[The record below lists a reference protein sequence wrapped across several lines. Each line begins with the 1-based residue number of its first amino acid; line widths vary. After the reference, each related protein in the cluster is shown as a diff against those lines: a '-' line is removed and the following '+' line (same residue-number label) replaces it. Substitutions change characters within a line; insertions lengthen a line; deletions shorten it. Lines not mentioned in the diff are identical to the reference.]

1 MASGT
6 TPRGLPLDEATIQE
20 RLAAARQRLEAEAG
34 LVDTGKRR
42 HYATPKQRPFLAHE
56 CAETTLLFG
65 GLTWKHDQLI
75 QSALESLGYRCA
87 ALPTPDVAA
96 FQIGREFGNNGQC
109 NPTYFTVGNLVQYL
123 QGLEAQGLSRAEI
136 AERYVFFTAGAC
148 GPCRF
153 GMYENEYRLALRNA
167 GFEGLRVI
175 VFQQSG
181 GLDQEQAEAGLALN
195 LDFFLAILYAMMLGD
210 LLGEV
215 ANQIRP
221 YERETGA
228 TDRALRAAVDDI
240 GATLR
245 ARRPF
250 VLAASRGRA
259 LRRLPGGRRLDGW
272 AKFLAALRDE
282 ALVAAAARAR
292 ARFDAVAIDPLR
304 AKPRVKVTGEFWA
317 QTTEGDGNFNMFRFL
332 EREGAE
338 VLTEPVA
345 TWILYM
351 VQGAQNKIR
360 DRKGLAEGFVV
371 PSWRRPRARAGVEWR
386 AWRQIRRLDL
396 AARLFEREYARLRLA
411 LGGTAHAPVDQL
423 ELERMGHPF
432 YNSRAGGGEG
442 HLEVAKNIYYHNKG
456 LAHMVL
462 SLKPFGCM
470 PSTQSDGAQAAVQSR
485 FPDMIYLPIE
495 TSGEGEINAHSRVQ
509 MALGEAR
516 VKARE
521 EFERAVAASGY
532 SLEALQAGLA
542 RVPELARPLAR
553 LPHRPGIV
561 GRAAL
566 TALALGERLRAAG
579 VADAAPP
586 AATLA
591 AAGGLK

>member
-1 MASGT
+1 
-6 TPRGLPLDEATIQE
+6 
-20 RLAAARQRLEAEAG
+20 
-34 LVDTGKRR
+34 
-42 HYATPKQRPFLAHE
+42 
-56 CAETTLLFG
+56 
-65 GLTWKHDQLI
+65 
-75 QSALESLGYRCA
+75 
-87 ALPTPDVAA
+87 
-96 FQIGREFGNNGQC
+96 
-109 NPTYFTVGNLVQYL
+109 
-123 QGLEAQGLSRAEI
+123 
-136 AERYVFFTAGAC
+136 
-148 GPCRF
+148 
-153 GMYENEYRLALRNA
+153 
-167 GFEGLRVI
+167 
-175 VFQQSG
+175 
-181 GLDQEQAEAGLALN
+181 
-195 LDFFLAILYAMMLGD
+195 MMLGH

-221 YERETGA
+221 YELEAGA
-228 TDRALRAAVDDI
+228 TDRALHAAVADI

-250 VLAASRGRA
+250 ELAASRGRP
-259 LRRLPGGRRLDGW
+259 LRRLPRGKRLDGW

-282 ALVAAAARAR
+282 SLTAAAARAR
-292 ARFDAVAIDPLR
+292 DRFDAIAIDPLR

-351 VQGAQNKIR
+351 VHGAQNKIR
-360 DRKGLAEGFVV
+360 DRKGLAEGFGA
-371 PSWRRPRARAGVEWR
+371 PGWNRPLARAGAEWR
-386 AWRQIRRLDL
+386 AWQQIRRLDL
-396 AARLFEREYARLRLA
+396 AGRLFEREYKRLRLA

-485 FPDMIYLPIE
+485 FTDMIYLPIE

-521 EFERAVAASGY
+521 EFERAVAATGY
-532 SLEALQAGLA
+532 GLEDLRDGLT
-542 RVPELARPLAR
+542 RQPELARPLAR
-553 LPHRPGIV
+553 LPHRQEAV
-561 GRAAL
+561 SRAAA
-566 TALALGERLRAAG
+566 TVLALGERLRAAG
-579 VADAAPP
+579 VAPTAAPV
-586 AATLA
+586 AAMA
-591 AAGGLK
+591 AAGGVK